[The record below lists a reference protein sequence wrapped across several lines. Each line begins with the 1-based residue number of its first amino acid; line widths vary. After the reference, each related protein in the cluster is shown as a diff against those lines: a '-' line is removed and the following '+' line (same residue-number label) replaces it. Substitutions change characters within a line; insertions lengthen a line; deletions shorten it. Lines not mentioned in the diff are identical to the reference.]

1 MVWTQGPQNN
11 MRYRTNQ
18 GLLIEAETS
27 FEIVRRLREASWSEQ
42 NLSDRAYM
50 EAVADRM
57 YEQGIHVSTVSPDIF
72 VAGLLSAGLLT
83 REIEGTQSTET
94 GKQIDN

>member
-1 MVWTQGPQNN
+1 

-27 FEIVRRLREASWSEQ
+27 LEVIRRLRDASWNEQ
-42 NLSDRAYM
+42 KLSDQAYM

-57 YEQGIHVSTVSPDIF
+57 YEQGIHVSTVSSDIF
-72 VAGLLSAGLLT
+72 VAGLLAAGLLT
-83 REIEGTQSTET
+83 RDNEAAPSDET
-94 GKQIDN
+94 GEQVDK